1 MADWRTHSL
10 VHQQLQDVVLTQ
22 QQQIRRFGQT
32 IKQREVE
39 SVSREEFDVV
49 VKELEV
55 RTFEANRDNLQTS
68 TYSILCMNNN
78 ERLEHAK
85 TKALLFKESEKLQ
98 FSLGEIEILMK
109 QLDREKKAFE
119 NALGSIKNKALKE
132 STKNDKLISK
142 CNEIENQ
149 MEKQDDILSRKEGQI
164 EELYQLLAKQK
175 DTLKHQ
181 VADFEI
187 QKQQDAYI
195 ARVLKEKKRK
205 STQTRGERAN
215 SMQSPE
221 TGIELGSLA
230 L

>member
-49 VKELEV
+49 VKELE
-55 RTFEANRDNLQTS
+55 
-68 TYSILCMNNN
+68 N

-98 FSLGEIEILMK
+98 FALGEIEILMK

-132 STKNDKLISK
+132 STKNDKLKSK
-142 CNEIENQ
+142 CNEIEHQ

-175 DTLKHQ
+175 DTLKQQ

-205 STQTRGERAN
+205 PTQTLGERAN

-230 L
+230 Q

>member
-49 VKELEV
+49 VKELE
-55 RTFEANRDNLQTS
+55 
-68 TYSILCMNNN
+68 N